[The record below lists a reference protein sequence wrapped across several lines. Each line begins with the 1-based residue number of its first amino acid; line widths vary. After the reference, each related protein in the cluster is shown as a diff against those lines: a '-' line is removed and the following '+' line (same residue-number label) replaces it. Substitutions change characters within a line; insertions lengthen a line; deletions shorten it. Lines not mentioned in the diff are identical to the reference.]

1 MIAIALGLGGS
12 ASIIGGHTVIA
23 ATPELI
29 AAITQASHLVHVK
42 LIGVY
47 CANQLGI
54 NIAGISAP
62 EAAIAGV
69 TVGTGYKVLASSEES
84 AKAFSAC

>member
-1 MIAIALGLGGS
+1 MRALLVVTLLLQQHQNLLS
-12 ASIIGGHTVIA
+12 YYASFAFSTCKA
-23 ATPELI
+23 NW
-29 AAITQASHLVHVK
+29 
-42 LIGVY
+42 VY

-84 AKAFSAC
+84 AKAF